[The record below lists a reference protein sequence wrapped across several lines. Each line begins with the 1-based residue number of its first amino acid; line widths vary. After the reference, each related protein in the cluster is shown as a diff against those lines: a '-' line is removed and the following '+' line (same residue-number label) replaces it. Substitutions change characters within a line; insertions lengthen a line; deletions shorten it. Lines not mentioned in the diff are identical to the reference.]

1 MIDVI
6 TRFTAE
12 LRNAGLRI
20 GLSEEL
26 DAFEALREIPLLDRR
41 LFKAALSATLV
52 KRSIDHARFD
62 LLFEIHFATLPPTPV
77 VDAGAA
83 GDVVAARAADRRADP
98 RPRLSTAELDDLV
111 FTVLFGNDVARMPE
125 VADLVVD
132 RYSGITPGTHLMPS
146 WFVLRTVERLRLPA
160 MLERLMDAVRDAVQ
174 LGPLEERLTRDEF
187 VASIARFRAEV
198 VAAVRRR
205 FVTTAGVADATRA
218 YMADE
223 ASGGME
229 RIESMLESVNLDAAS
244 ESEIQELRRA
254 LDSLARKFAARM
266 TRNHRDRIH
275 GRLDTR
281 HTIRA
286 SMGSGGVP
294 AELRY
299 RHTKRSRPEIAVL
312 VDVSASV
319 SPYARFF
326 LELVYAMSSQFTQV
340 RSFAFIAD
348 IEEISESFE
357 QGRTPAE
364 AAAEVSRRAQ
374 EQWVG
379 QVSDYGRAL
388 ESFWSRWGRELD
400 DRVTVMVLGD
410 ARSNGRAGAA
420 WVTAELRQ
428 QVRRVYWLNPE
439 PRWDWNEDDSIIE
452 EYEHTSTASSSVA
465 TSVSWSTSSRA

>member
-312 VDVSASV
+312 VDVE
-319 SPYARFF
+319 R
-326 LELVYAMSSQFTQV
+326 
-340 RSFAFIAD
+340 
-348 IEEISESFE
+348 
-357 QGRTPAE
+357 
-364 AAAEVSRRAQ
+364 
-374 EQWVG
+374 VG
-379 QVSDYGRAL
+379 VA
-388 ESFWSRWGRELD
+388 
-400 DRVTVMVLGD
+400 V
-410 ARSNGRAGAA
+410 
-420 WVTAELRQ
+420 
-428 QVRRVYWLNPE
+428 
-439 PRWDWNEDDSIIE
+439 PR
-452 EYEHTSTASSSVA
+452 ASSS
-465 TSVSWSTSSRA
+465 SSCTP